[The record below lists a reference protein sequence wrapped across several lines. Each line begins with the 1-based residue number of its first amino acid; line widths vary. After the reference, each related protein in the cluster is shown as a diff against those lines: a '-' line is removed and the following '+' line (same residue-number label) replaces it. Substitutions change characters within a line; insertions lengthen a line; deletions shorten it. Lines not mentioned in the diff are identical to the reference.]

1 MSEIVKLRTRTD
13 IDEEAA
19 VWVWRMDS
27 AAVAAADRQAFEAWL
42 RQDPRHQRAAAALS
56 AVWGT
61 LDGLAEAKRDEKIA
75 TFTNPAKL
83 PLLHHPQRG
92 WFAAAA
98 VLAAVGVGAVWLQ
111 QGGGESQTLATA
123 VGQQRNVTLADGST
137 VTLNTNTILE
147 TDLRRRTREIYL
159 RKGEAHFQVAHD
171 RSRPFLVHAG
181 DAVVRAVGTAF
192 EVRVLTDQHV
202 DVVVDEGRVEVQAT
216 ALLPALPN
224 PAARAR
230 AAAATTVRALNAGE
244 RLSTASRDYAV
255 TPITAQQMSS
265 ELAWR
270 EGAIIFDGQ
279 PLSATPM
286 PASSSAIRRSRG
298 FGSAGAFARA
308 TCRSSLT
315 RCKPRCRFR
324 SATPTPDWYSSTP
337 GPDRTLDAVLA
348 TPARPRCPMGRTAV
362 LSPNSVAILTA
373 VPPQSRVRTAAAS
386 AVAVY
391 SRPTVYS

>member
-1 MSEIVKLRTRTD
+1 MSEIVKLRTRAD

-19 VWVWRMDS
+19 VWIWRMDS
-27 AAVAAADRQAFEAWL
+27 AAVAGADRQAFQAWL
-42 RQDPRHQRAAAALS
+42 RQDPRHRRAAAALS
-56 AVWGT
+56 TVWST
-61 LDGLAEAKRDEKIA
+61 LDGLAEAKREEKIA
-75 TFTNPAKL
+75 TFANTAKP
-83 PLLHHPQRG
+83 PLLHHPQRR

-98 VLAAVGVGAVWLQ
+98 VLAAIAVGAIWLQ
-111 QGGGESQTLATA
+111 QGSELQTLATA

-147 TDLRRRTREIYL
+147 TDLRWHTREIYL

-192 EVRVLTDQHV
+192 EVRVLADQHV
-202 DVVVDEGRVEVQAT
+202 DVVVNEGRVEVQAT
-216 ALLPALPN
+216 APLPASPN
-224 PAARAR
+224 PATRAR

-279 PLSATPM
+279 PLSD
-286 PASSSAIRRSRG
+286 AIAEIERYTDARIVVSDPEI
-298 FGSAGAFARA
+298 AGLRVGG
-308 TCRSSLT
+308 
-315 RCKPRCRFR
+315 RFR
-324 SATPTPDWYSSTP
+324 TGDVQEFF
-337 GPDRTLDAVLA
+337 DALQTALPVSIRHTDAGLVFID
-348 TPARPRCPMGRTAV
+348 PRR
-362 LSPNSVAILTA
+362 
-373 VPPQSRVRTAAAS
+373 
-386 AVAVY
+386 
-391 SRPTVYS
+391 

>member
-1 MSEIVKLRTRTD
+1 MSEIVKLRTRAD

-19 VWVWRMDS
+19 VWIWRMDS
-27 AAVAAADRQAFEAWL
+27 AAVAAADRQAFDAWL
-42 RQDPRHQRAAAALS
+42 REDPRHRRAAAALS
-56 AVWGT
+56 AVWST
-61 LDGLAEAKRDEKIA
+61 LDGLAEAKREEKIA
-75 TFTNPAKL
+75 TFTNTAKL
-83 PLLHHPQRG
+83 PLLHHRQRW

-98 VLAAVGVGAVWLQ
+98 VLAAVAVGAIWLQ
-111 QGGGESQTLATA
+111 QGSGESQTLATA

-216 ALLPALPN
+216 ALLPASPN
-224 PAARAR
+224 PAAHTR

-279 PLSATPM
+279 PLSE
-286 PASSSAIRRSRG
+286 AIAEIERYTD
-298 FGSAGAFARA
+298 ARIVVSDPEIA
-308 TCRSSLT
+308 RL
-315 RCKPRCRFR
+315 RVGGRFR
-324 SATPTPDWYSSTP
+324 TGDVQEFF
-337 GPDRTLDAVLA
+337 DALQTALPVSIRHTNAGLVFID
-348 TPARPRCPMGRTAV
+348 PRH
-362 LSPNSVAILTA
+362 
-373 VPPQSRVRTAAAS
+373 
-386 AVAVY
+386 
-391 SRPTVYS
+391 